1 MRTDF
6 TNISNALNSLVGA
19 LTETHKSL
27 LDKANAER
35 EEALALYARMN
46 ETKMDLDEFTSIVG
60 GMAKQLNGINDV
72 ATEHTMKVQDA
83 IFGGFDLIPT
93 VPYEDFC
100 EFCDGCGASLTYE
113 DKFEVTT
120 DGDVLCA
127 DCLAKY
133 NVTDEDETDE
143 TAEA

>member
-60 GMAKQLNGINDV
+60 GMAKQFNGINDV
-72 ATEHTMKVQDA
+72 ATEHTMKVHDA

-93 VPYEDFC
+93 VPYEDFLG
-100 EFCDGCGASLTYE
+100 FCDGCGASLTYE
-113 DKFEVTT
+113 DSHEVTVE
-120 DGDVLCA
+120 DELLCGK
-127 DCLAKY
+127 CLEQFGI
-133 NVTDEDETDE
+133 TDEDED

>member
-60 GMAKQLNGINDV
+60 GMAKQLNGISDV
-72 ATEHTMKVQDA
+72 ATEHAMKVHDA
-83 IFGGFDLIPT
+83 VFGGFDLIPN
-93 VPYEDFC
+93 VPYEDFYD
-100 EFCDGCGASLTYE
+100 FCDHCGTCLTYE
-113 DKFEVTT
+113 DKHEVTT

-127 DCLAKY
+127 DCLAKCGI
-133 NVTDEDETDE
+133 TDEDETE
-143 TAEA
+143 EA